1 MSVSFEFFEGL
12 DLRVFY
18 RVARAGSLE
27 RAVREAVRRE
37 DGYEARVE
45 RRPGVIE
52 VRMRGPIWGRAVK
65 TFEVRE
71 GEIPR
76 AWAWWTPPPLR
87 RGWVIAWEREDGSVE
102 LFEGPSLD
110 HRQVYCDV
118 CGAWIAHRPV
128 PILLGSHALCS
139 RCMRNVTGV
148 SLDEA
153 ARMDGVALQ
162 WLDEEQP

>member
-18 RVARAGSLE
+18 RVARSGSLE
-27 RAVREAVRRE
+27 QAILRAVRRE
-37 DGYEARVE
+37 DGYEAHVE
-45 RRPGVIE
+45 RRDGVII
-52 VRMRGPIWGRAVK
+52 VRIRSPLWGRKA
-65 TFEVRE
+65 FEVRE
-71 GEIPR
+71 DDIPR
-76 AWAWWTPPPLR
+76 AWRWWTPPPRR
-87 RGWVIAWEREDGSVE
+87 RGWRLAFENPDGTFSFV
-102 LFEGPSLD
+102 EGPTLTD
-110 HRQVYCDV
+110 REVYCDL
-118 CGAWIAHRPV
+118 CGDWIPFRPV
-128 PILLGSHALCS
+128 PLLLGSDALCS

>member
-12 DLRVFY
+12 DMRVFY

-37 DGYEARVE
+37 DGYSCDIE
-45 RRPGVIE
+45 RRDGVLE
-52 VRMRGPIWGRAVK
+52 VRIRSPWGSSR
-65 TFEVRE
+65 FEVRAD
-71 GEIPR
+71 EIPR

-102 LFEGPSLD
+102 LFEGPPLD

-153 ARMDGVALQ
+153 AQMDGVALQ

>member
-37 DGYEARVE
+37 DGYSCDIE
-45 RRPGVIE
+45 RRDGVLE
-52 VRMRGPIWGRAVK
+52 VRIRSPWGSSR
-65 TFEVRE
+65 FEVRAD
-71 GEIPR
+71 EIPR

-102 LFEGPSLD
+102 LFEGPPLD

-139 RCMRNVTGV
+139 RCLHDVTGV
-148 SLDEA
+148 PLAEA